1 MISYFSLMKQEIYFI
16 LMNKILQ
23 HISKHEGIIRI
34 LLLLLIDELLENFA
48 FIPLNPH
55 IGFLIDN
62 ILFKVFSLTSILL
75 LNFLILKQRVYFKP
89 IFLKIKLKNKI
100 TFTILFIILFFMP
113 IMEQS
118 STKILEA
125 ITIGLI
131 AAIPEEYLYRG
142 IVLGGFLKYLK
153 STKLR
158 SEKSRIIFCLVA
170 SSLLFSLI
178 HISNVI
184 FDGTLNTFC
193 QIIQTFGFGLLAGSF
208 YIAYSSLLAPIA
220 LHFLLDFE
228 LTISNGLEQN
238 TQVAA
243 SDIPSYILTSFIIA
257 IFYIIIGISVLHR
270 ANYHKLL
277 TKINS

>member
-1 MISYFSLMKQEIYFI
+1 
-16 LMNKILQ
+16 MNKTL
-23 HISKHEGIIRI
+23 HYISKHEGVIRI
-34 LLLLLIDELLENFA
+34 LLLLLIEELLENLA

-55 IGFLIDN
+55 IDFLIDN
-62 ILFKVFSLTSILL
+62 VFFKTFSLTATLL
-75 LNFLILKQRVYFKP
+75 LNLLILRQKAYFKP
-89 IFLKIKLKNKI
+89 MPPEIKLKEKI
-100 TFTILFIILFFMP
+100 IFTILFIVIFLLP
-113 IMEQS
+113 IIGKS
-118 STKILEA
+118 STRIFEA
-125 ITIGLI
+125 VTIGLI

-142 IVLGGFLKYLK
+142 IVLGGFLKYLR

-158 SEKSRIIFCLVA
+158 NEKSRIFFCLVA
-170 SSLLFSLI
+170 SSLLFSLM

-184 FDGTLNTFC
+184 LDGTLNTFC

-257 IFYIIIGISVLHR
+257 IFYIIIGISVLRR